1 MPQPTKEMDFLPER
15 KVDRHLWH
23 DITDQNKIH
32 KGELTEEEVH
42 GCVKLRISIDEEE
55 EEDITTEGHCE
66 DHHNNRE
73 EDKVSWTVRKNA
85 QEDEVICG

>member
-42 GCVKLRISIDEEE
+42 GCVKPRIYVDEED
-55 EEDITTEGHCE
+55 EEDIPTEGHSE
-66 DHHNNRE
+66 DYHNHRE
-73 EDKVSWTVRKNA
+73 EDTSLAMGKDA
-85 QEDEVICG
+85 QEGEAIYR